1 MPRNGKY
8 YESEY
13 EKAVVELLQAEGWQY
28 THGEQV
34 HNRRVDEALI
44 EDDLRDFIR
53 FRYADRE
60 LTDDEIH
67 TIVARLRNIGGVTDY
82 EATFNTVELYRDGI
96 DFSYPDGR
104 KSAFHFDYIDFE
116 HWDNN
121 IFRVVNQFEMRQ
133 GQETRIPDVMLFI
146 NGIPVAILE
155 LKNPTDENATIR
167 DAYSQITVRYRR
179 DIMNLLKY
187 CLLAIIS
194 DGSNSRIGNV
204 FADYEFFYAWKK
216 VNNEDKPAKGVNQ
229 LRSLIKGALA
239 PKRIVSM
246 IRDFVYFPD
255 KEYAMQKAEEG
266 KEIEVVCRYP
276 QFFDTRR
283 LRDNIMLHLRSHGG
297 DGKGG
302 TYFGATGCGKT
313 YTMLFLARQLALRCK
328 DKVGSPTV
336 LIIVD
341 REDLE
346 TQTGRLFTNS
356 AKFISNGTVR
366 TFDGREDL
374 GKELSMREQGGVY
387 ITTIQKFSSETGLL
401 SRRSNIIC
409 ISDEAHRT
417 QNNTGSKLRIVD
429 RKKGDE
435 NALTSADDSKLGA
448 FITYGF
454 AKYLRDALP
463 NATYVGFTGT
473 PIDETIHVF
482 GGIVDSYSMCQA
494 REDDITVDIIYEPRL
509 VHVNLDEK
517 QSNLIEQYYKTC
529 EEEGAKTSDI
539 DASKRAMSSLNAI
552 LGNPDRLERM
562 ARDIIDYYDKR
573 MEDQPELLQKAMI
586 VCNERMIAYNLYN
599 AIIKLRPEWGKSVKA
614 LDESKYSEDE
624 LRSMEAVPFINVVAT
639 RDKNDPREMY
649 HLLGDK
655 QHRKDL
661 DRLFKDDR
669 SNFRIAIVV
678 DMWITGFDVP
688 SLNMLFNDKPL
699 QKHTLIQTISRVNR
713 KFSNVVLD
721 EDGNRISGDVKK
733 NGIIID
739 YLGIHSYL
747 LQAMKKYGGDEPG
760 EIGDVSLALEA
771 FRNELKILRQ
781 MMHGFDFSDFFGDNA
796 LARLQCLQSAV
807 EFLLA
812 EESKGVEYE
821 GHVKVTTAFKSHVKR
836 LKAAYNICNP
846 AGVISDE
853 EITWAQL
860 LMGVYSYLIK
870 ITDSHHDVES
880 MNRHVEQ
887 MVKEAISCSGVETIF
902 DMKGEIDIY
911 GDDFLKELEDV
922 KMPCTKF
929 ELLVKLLRKAI
940 KEYKKTNKSRA
951 EHFYKL
957 LQATI
962 EEYHHRDRLTYVN
975 HVTGQAVTSTVGMVE
990 DRIKALTD
998 RLKSLFGELQT
1009 DKMEFRKLGISFQEK
1024 AFYDILVEV
1033 RDHAEPPFEYPNEK
1047 CIELAKKIKELVD
1060 DSSLYADWL
1069 NNSKVRDRLANQLT
1083 KLFWENGYP
1092 PQWDGLV
1099 FDKVL
1104 EQVENFKE
1112 NSYSAPRGY
1121 DDPYSDD
1128 ILIVA
1133 EPIKDAYEVS
1143 RK

>member
-13 EKAVVELLQAEGWQY
+13 ERAVVELLQAEGWQY

-34 HNRRVDEALI
+34 KNRRVDEALI
-44 EDDLRDFIR
+44 EDDLRAFIR

-60 LTDDEIH
+60 LTDDEVH

-121 IFRVVNQFEMRQ
+121 TFRVVNQFEMRQ

-155 LKNPTDENATIR
+155 LKNPTDANATIR
-167 DAYSQITVRYRR
+167 DAHTQITVRYRR

-187 CLLAIIS
+187 CSLAIIS

-216 VNNEDKPAKGVNQ
+216 VNNEDKPTEGVGQ
-229 LRSLIKGALA
+229 LRTLIKGALA
-239 PKRIVSM
+239 PKRIASM

-255 KEYAMQKAEEG
+255 KKYAMQKENEG

-276 QFFDTRR
+276 QFFATRR

-374 GKELSMREQGGVY
+374 GKELSTREQGGVY

-401 SRRSNIIC
+401 SKRSNIIC

-429 RKKGDE
+429 RKKDDE
-435 NALTSADDSKLGA
+435 NALAPTDDSKLGA

-482 GGIVDSYSMCQA
+482 GGIVDSYSMRQA

-586 VCNERMIAYNLYN
+586 VCNERMIAYNLHN

-649 HLLGDK
+649 NLLGDK

-721 EDGNRISGDVKK
+721 EDGHRIRGDVKK

-739 YLGIHSYL
+739 YLGIHSNL
-747 LQAMKKYGGDEPG
+747 LQAMKKYGGDQPG
-760 EIGDVSLALEA
+760 EMGDVSLALEA

-860 LMGVYSYLIK
+860 LMGVYSYLVK

-975 HVTGQAVTSTVGMVE
+975 HVTGQAVTSTVSMVE
-990 DRIKALTD
+990 GRIKALTD

-1047 CIELAKKIKELVD
+1047 CIELAKKIKKLVD

-1083 KLFWENGYP
+1083 KLFWKNGYP
-1092 PQWDGLV
+1092 PEWDGLV

-1104 EQVENFKE
+1104 GQVENFKE
-1112 NSYSAPRGY
+1112 NSYSVSRRYDYSCDDAP
-1121 DDPYSDD
+1121 
-1128 ILIVA
+1128 LIAA
-1133 EPIKDAYEVS
+1133 EPLPHES
-1143 RK
+1143 

>member
-1 MPRNGKY
+1 MSKNGKY

-13 EKAVVELLQAEGWQY
+13 EKAVVQLLHAEGWQY
-28 THGEQV
+28 THGEYV
-34 HNRRVDEALI
+34 HNRRVDDALI
-44 EDDLRDFIR
+44 EDDLRNFID
-53 FRYADRE
+53 FRYKDKG
-60 LTDDEIH
+60 LTEDEVSSI
-67 TIVARLRNIGGVTDY
+67 IARLRNVGGSTDY
-82 EATFNTVELYRDGI
+82 ETSFNAIELYRDG
-96 DFSYPDGR
+96 FNFAYPDGR
-104 KSAFHFDYIDFE
+104 DSAFHFDYIDFD

-121 IFRVVNQFEMRQ
+121 IFSAVNQFEMHEGR
-133 GQETRIPDVMLFI
+133 ETRIPDIVLFI
-146 NGIPVAILE
+146 NGIPVTIIE
-155 LKNPTDENATIR
+155 LKNPTDVNATIR

-179 DIMNLLKY
+179 DIMSLLKY
-187 CLLAIIS
+187 CALAVIS
-194 DGSNSRIGNV
+194 DGSNSRLGNI
-204 FADYEFFYAWKK
+204 FADYEFFYSWKK
-216 VNNEDKPAKGVNQ
+216 VNNEDKPGKGVDE
-229 LRSLIKGALA
+229 LRSLISGALS
-239 PKRIVSM
+239 PKRLTDI

-255 KEYAMQKAEEG
+255 KEYALQKADEG

-276 QFFDTRR
+276 QFFATRR
-283 LRDNIMLHLRSHGG
+283 LRNNILLHLRSHGG

-328 DKVGSPTV
+328 DKIGSPTI

-346 TQTGRLFTNS
+346 TQTGKLFTNS
-356 AKFISNGTVR
+356 DKFLSNGIVR
-366 TFDGREDL
+366 TFDSREDL
-374 GKELSMREQGGVY
+374 GKELSLREQGGVY
-387 ITTIQKFSSETGLL
+387 ITTIQKFSSATGLL
-401 SRRSNIIC
+401 SERSNIIC

-429 RKKGDE
+429 RKKEDE
-435 NALTSADDSKLGA
+435 NANVPVDDAKLGA

-473 PIDETIHVF
+473 PVDETIHVF
-482 GGIVDSYSMCQA
+482 GGIVDSYSMRQA
-494 REDDITVDIIYEPRL
+494 REDNITVDISYEPRL
-509 VHVNLDEK
+509 IHVNLDKE
-517 QSNLIEQYYKTC
+517 QSNLIEQYYKFC
-529 EEEGAKTSDI
+529 EEEGAKTDDI
-539 DASKRAMSSLNAI
+539 DTSKRIMSSLNVV
-552 LGNPDRLERM
+552 LGNPERLERM
-562 ARDIIDYYDKR
+562 ARDIIAYYDKR
-573 MEDQPELLQKAMI
+573 IEDQPELLQKAMI
-586 VCNERMIAYNLYN
+586 VCSDRKIAYNLYKK
-599 AIIKLRPEWGKSVKA
+599 IIALRPEWGKSVKA
-614 LDESKYSEDE
+614 LDESNYSEDE
-624 LRSMEAVPFINVVAT
+624 LRTMEAVPFVSVVAT
-639 RDKNDPREMY
+639 RDKDDPSEMY

-655 QHRKDL
+655 LHRKNL
-661 DRLFKDDR
+661 DRLFKDER
-669 SNFRIAIVV
+669 SNFHIVIVV

-739 YLGIHSYL
+739 YLGIHSNL
-747 LQAMKKYGGDEPG
+747 QQAMKKYGGDELG
-760 EIGDVSLALEA
+760 EIGDVNLALDA

-781 MMHGFDFSDFFGDNA
+781 IIHGFDFSDFFGDNA
-796 LARLQCLQSAV
+796 LARLQCLQNAV
-807 EFLLA
+807 EFLLMEDA
-812 EESKGVEYE
+812 KGTQYE
-821 GHVKVTTAFKSHVKR
+821 GNIKPSTAFKSHIKR

-846 AGVISDE
+846 AGVLSDDE
-853 EITWAQL
+853 VAWAQL

-887 MVKEAISCSGVETIF
+887 MVKEAISCSSVETIF
-902 DMKGEIDIY
+902 EMKGEIDLY
-911 GDDFLKELEDV
+911 GEDFLKELEDV

-957 LQATI
+957 LQATV
-962 EEYHHRDRLTYVN
+962 EEYHNRDQLTYVN
-975 HVTGQAVTSTVGMVE
+975 HVTGQAVNSTVGIVE
-990 DRIKALTD
+990 DRINALTEQ
-998 RLKSLFGELQT
+998 LKSLFGQLQT
-1009 DKMEFRKLGISFQEK
+1009 DKMEFKKLGISFQEK

-1033 RDHAEPPFEYPNEK
+1033 RDNAEPPFEYPDEK

-1083 KLFWENGYP
+1083 KLFWKNGYP
-1092 PQWDGLV
+1092 PQWDGVV
-1099 FDKVL
+1099 FEKVL

-1112 NSYSAPRGY
+1112 NSYSQPRGY
-1121 DDPYSDD
+1121 DYPYSD
-1128 ILIVA
+1128 IPSIAA
-1133 EPIKDAYEVS
+1133 EP
-1143 RK
+1143 